1 MSNCR
6 NCGAA
11 ANIYNDGCDY
21 CGTNV
26 PIKRHVSRVDLDN
39 MPRGKAEKLLEDFWF
54 PAKSSSIEFNPDEWT
69 HSFDAARFLRLTRCG
84 HNVDMVKDFIE
95 IYGEDAPIKWKES
108 TGTDWPKR
116 VKQ

>member
-21 CGTNV
+21 CGTNANANKYIPKV
-26 PIKRHVSRVDLDN
+26 RK
-39 MPRGKAEKLLEDFWF
+39 EF
-54 PAKSSSIEFNPDEWT
+54 EFNPDEWT
-69 HSFDAARFLRLTRCG
+69 HSFDAASFLRKTRCG
-84 HNVDMVKDFIE
+84 HNVDTVKDFIE
-95 IYGEDAPIKWKES
+95 IFGEDAPIAWQEQ

-116 VKQ
+116 VKRI